1 MPFWNTDRIKRE
13 CQAQGLITPYRE
25 DRALRCA
32 YELGV
37 GPEAFITSKEE
48 DATHLPDRSKV
59 SIPPGQFG
67 LLVTRETIYVPPDA
81 IAFISIRARIKF
93 QGLVNVS
100 GFHVDP
106 GYRGQLKFAVYNA
119 GSKNIILDQDERVFM
134 IWYADLDAPSPDPYP
149 TVAATP
155 SVITSDDVSRLKGEV
170 ASPAELKRTIDDTK
184 VELEKKI
191 HAVEQSKLFN
201 RGLILLLIGAIV
213 SLYFTSFMKPYF
225 DGSKVAAKPLAA
237 QASADQSAAV
247 QAPEVEK
254 VIALP
259 AHLGFYVLG
268 AGAISGVSVIVA
280 AFIIRSRSKS

>member
-1 MPFWNTDRIKRE
+1 MAFWNTDRIKRE

-25 DRALRCA
+25 ERALRCA

-48 DATHLPDRSKV
+48 DTTHLPERSKV
-59 SIPPGQFG
+59 TIPPGQFG
-67 LLVTRETIYVPPDA
+67 LLITRETIFVPPNA

-119 GSKNIILDQDERVFM
+119 GSKDIVLDQDERVFM

-149 TVAATP
+149 ALPATQ
-155 SVITSDDVSRLKGEV
+155 SFITSDDVSRLKGEV
-170 ASPAELKRTIDDTK
+170 ASPAELKKQVEETK
-184 VELEKKI
+184 TELEKKI

-201 RGLILLLIGAIV
+201 RGLLIMLITAV
-213 SLYFTSFMKPYF
+213 VTLFFTSFIKPYF
-225 DGSKVAAKPLAA
+225 DGSKDAAK
-237 QASADQSAAV
+237 QSVAPPAVNQRPAV
-247 QAPEVEK
+247 QAVDAGK

-259 AHLGFYVLG
+259 AHLGFYILG
-268 AGAISGVSVIVA
+268 AGGITGASVIAA
-280 AFIIRSRSKS
+280 AFIVRIRSKS